1 VPQPKGY
8 RAVADREDAQTY
20 SARMS
25 DSSVTRFLPPRDASG
40 PVTCAVCG
48 CRLMAATGQDDGLYR
63 HFSSLAAGQD
73 ARGCRPH
80 CVDALHD
87 HAGRVAIDV
96 NLDSSSVTDAAA
108 A

>member
-1 VPQPKGY
+1 
-8 RAVADREDAQTY
+8 
-20 SARMS
+20 MS

-48 CRLMAATGQDDGLYR
+48 CRLMGATGHEDGLYR
-63 HFSSLAAGQD
+63 HFPSLAAGQD

-87 HAGRVAIDV
+87 RDGRVPIASTGEGAAI
-96 NLDSSSVTDAAA
+96 TDAAA

>member
-1 VPQPKGY
+1 
-8 RAVADREDAQTY
+8 
-20 SARMS
+20 MS
-25 DSSVTRFLPPRDASG
+25 DSSVTRFLPPREAGG

-48 CRLMAATGQDDGLYR
+48 CRMMAASGSEDGAYR
-63 HFSSLAAGQD
+63 HFPSLHPGQD

-87 HAGRVAIDV
+87 TDGRVMAL
-96 NLDSSSVTDAAA
+96 NAMASDSAGEAAA